1 MPGSADV
8 PCASWNFPSDSSI
21 RSSLC
26 MYAQP
31 DGASKS
37 HAIEID
43 GWWYKTL
50 LCLLSYLESLL
61 YSLLSAPSPS
71 SVLTRGLIVMIPF
84 LSSFPNLLSIN
95 DC

>member
-1 MPGSADV
+1 
-8 PCASWNFPSDSSI
+8 
-21 RSSLC
+21 

-50 LCLLSYLESLL
+50 CLSSKSSRSLL
-61 YSLLSAPSPS
+61 HSLLSAPSPS
-71 SVLTRGLIVMIPF
+71 SVLTRALVIMTPF

-95 DC
+95 GC